1 LVNTDDTELVLL
13 RAERRVRE
21 IQTKLHRGA
30 AMILT

>member
-21 IQTKLHRGA
+21 IQTKLHRWA
-30 AMILT
+30 AMILS